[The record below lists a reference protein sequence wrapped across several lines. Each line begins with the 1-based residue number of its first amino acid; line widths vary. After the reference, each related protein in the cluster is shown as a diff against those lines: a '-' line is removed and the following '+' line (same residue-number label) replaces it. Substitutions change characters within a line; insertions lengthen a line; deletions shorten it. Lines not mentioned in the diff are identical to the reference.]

1 MKKNLFILLFTC
13 LSFIA
18 FSQSADSIP
27 AKETVNHY
35 NEIVKVYGIVS
46 GGRWLQSSYLTLIN
60 VDGDYP
66 NHALTIMIKDVDRKK
81 FSYTP
86 ETFLKGKKILI
97 TGKVIEYKG
106 KPEMIITEADQIK
119 VLE

>member
-1 MKKNLFILLFTC
+1 
-13 LSFIA
+13 
-18 FSQSADSIP
+18 
-27 AKETVNHY
+27 
-35 NEIVKVYGIVS
+35 
-46 GGRWLQSSYLTLIN
+46 
-60 VDGDYP
+60 
-66 NHALTIMIKDVDRKK
+66 MIKDVDRKK